1 MSEAPK
7 GKEPKDLSDL
17 SPDHQNAISVLS
29 LYAVYEKL
37 LSSEAITR
45 EVFNEY
51 LSKLTVFEQKILTV
65 FLAKESE
72 LVKAIQGK
80 VEGSAGEGEGG
91 NKS

>member
-1 MSEAPK
+1 MSEVTEN
-7 GKEPKDLSDL
+7 KEESKEIVELS
-17 SPDHQNAISVLS
+17 SDHQHVIGVLS

-45 EVFNEY
+45 EVFNDY
-51 LSKLTVFEQKILTV
+51 LSKLTPCEQQILTL

-80 VEGSAGEGEGG
+80 VAENGEGEG
-91 NKS
+91 